1 MSLAENLLNSLGETR
16 TASPEQEPHIIVG
29 ADRFIK
35 VPEQLKKIAVT
46 NDKDIETVHFDC
58 VRYWDG
64 YDLST
69 FAIYLNIALPN
80 GTPVTYVPK
89 SITKSEN
96 FYHFDWVIE
105 GNITPKSGTIGIG
118 ITAIKTK
125 TNENGEIVTD
135 KRWSSFPNTEC
146 SIVKGFDIENV
157 PSEEESSDVIAQ
169 LSAILEEIQ
178 ANLED
183 IVGNTIHGI
192 PEYWQPHLDNR
203 VEDVRR
209 AMELAGRNKSSF
221 FFYSDAHWDNDSTYT
236 SKLAPNLL
244 KYLYNKTPINKTN
257 YGGDI
262 VNGNGSTDT
271 DNMKYLWEWREKL
284 RGLPNHH
291 SVIGNHDDGNGEM
304 DRKLSKEYVYSYLIA
319 PEESND
325 IVWGDYF
332 YYYIDDKS
340 ESTRYLYLDVFYDGV
355 SSTQVNFVKEALKST
370 PADWHII
377 AISHAWFANDY
388 SVYPPVLNGFAAE
401 MQHVLDMFDNYN
413 ARSNDFTYCGGKVEL
428 CIGGHYHLDHYDFTD
443 GGIPVIIVEA
453 DTLHNRSGVQPQ
465 KLTTGESAISA
476 VVVDYNT
483 QEVKIIRIGRGNSFT
498 LDIQSGSVAVYCS
511 VTYNLT
517 NVESSVMISTVE
529 KHVDGYFTTLT
540 PTVGEIKSVKVT
552 MGGVD
557 ITSDAYNA
565 MSREI
570 NISTVEGDIVITA
583 VAEVQ
588 PEPEPEPDEP
598 DTPTT
603 YTNVLSL
610 AIDKDG
616 KPFQGGK
623 GYAEN
628 SRMGSGGLYIGTAT
642 GVDCTG
648 FIEIDTTVDQVI
660 RFKNVTMKTDS
671 ENASWLAIAVWN
683 ESFARL
689 NYLNMV
695 NFLDNDVFNLVLDGT
710 NITQITFTKKYIT
723 NGSKYL
729 AICCDDINDASIIT
743 INEPIE

>member
-35 VPEQLKKIAVT
+35 VPDQLKKIAVT

-80 GTPVTYVPK
+80 GDGTTYIPK
-89 SITKSEN
+89 NITKSEN

-135 KRWSSFPNTEC
+135 KRWNSFPNTEC

-221 FFYSDAHWDNDSTYT
+221 FFYSDAHWDANNTYT
-236 SKLAPNLL
+236 VRMAPKLL
-244 KYLYNKTPINKTN
+244 KYLYKKTPINKTN
-257 YGGDI
+257 FGGDFI
-262 VNGNGSTDT
+262 GATETTDT
-271 DNMKYLWEWREKL
+271 DLMSYIWDWREQL
-284 RGLPNHH
+284 RDLPNHH
-291 SVIGNHDDGNGEM
+291 SVAGNHDDGNVTN
-304 DRKLSKEYVYSYLIA
+304 RLFSKEYIYAYLFA
-319 PEESND
+319 PEENND
-325 IVWGDYF
+325 IVWGGDF

-340 ESTRYLYLDVFYDGV
+340 ESTRYLYLDIFYDGV
-355 SSTQVNFVKEALKST
+355 SSTQVDFVKEALKST
-370 PADWHII
+370 PTDWHII
-377 AISHAWFANDY
+377 AICHAWFANDY
-388 SVYPPVLNGFAAE
+388 SVYPPVLKGFATE
-401 MQHVLDMFDNYN
+401 MQSILDMFDNYN

-465 KLTTGESAISA
+465 KYTTDESAISA

-483 QEVKIIRIGRGNSFT
+483 QKVKIVRIGRGNSFT
-498 LDIQSGSVAVYCS
+498 LDMQSGSVAVYCS

-529 KHVDGYFTTLT
+529 KYIDSYFTTLT

-557 ITSDAYNA
+557 ITSDAYDA
-565 MSREI
+565 TSREI
-570 NISTVEGDIVITA
+570 NISAVEGDIVITA
-583 VAEVQ
+583 VAEEVV
-588 PEPEPEPDEP
+588 EPDEP
-598 DTPTT
+598 DTPT
-603 YTNVLSL
+603 YTNVLPTAVDL
-610 AIDKDG
+610 DG
-616 KPFQGGK
+616 SVYNGK
-623 GYAEN
+623 GFKEN
-628 SRMGSGGLYIGTAT
+628 TRLSGSSSTGTADYNGLCT
-642 GVDCTG
+642 TG
-648 FIEIDTTVDQVI
+648 FIKVGAGDVVRLANITMTDANATKRVCVALYDALEATTLS
-660 RFKNVTMKTDS
+660 S
-671 ENASWLAIAVWN
+671 ENLTNVKTYYNAV
-683 ESFARL
+683 
-689 NYLNMV
+689 V
-695 NFLDNDVFNLVLDGT
+695 NDSGNLVQFT
-710 NITQITFTKKYIT
+710 IPTTKTTAVYMRITADEIT
-723 NGSKYL
+723 
-729 AICCDDINDASIIT
+729 DASIIT